1 MDSVGKGPMPSETVS
16 AVMFDMDGVLIDT
29 HQAVA
34 ALWEE
39 IARGHGKTLTEEDI
53 RRYVLGRS
61 PEHTVSA
68 LFAGLKGDS
77 REHLLNQ
84 VRQAEPRLD
93 FRGIAGTQRLAE
105 RLAAAGVPLALV
117 TSGSKTRVQRVLA
130 ALGLAPSFRVC
141 VTWEDIQNGKPAPD
155 CYLLGAKRLGVPAD
169 RCLVVED
176 APSGIAAGAAAGA
189 VCLGLTPGDGADLR
203 ERGAR
208 YVVQDLA
215 DVECRAVPGG
225 LELRFQGTL
234 LVTIGKED

>member
-1 MDSVGKGPMPSETVS
+1 MPVDTVS

-29 HQAVA
+29 HHAVA
-34 ALWEE
+34 ALWTE
-39 IARGHGKTLTEEDI
+39 IARGHGKHLTEEDI

-61 PEHTVSA
+61 PEHTVTA
-68 LFAGLKGDS
+68 LFAELEGES

-84 VRQAEPRLD
+84 VRQAEPRLN
-93 FRGIAGTQRLAE
+93 FSGIAGTQALVE

-155 CYLLGAKRLGVPAD
+155 CYLLGAKRLGIPAD

-176 APSGIAAGAAAGA
+176 APSGIAAGNAAGA
-189 VCLGLTPGDGADLR
+189 VCLGLTTGDGADLR

-215 DVECRAVPGG
+215 DVECRAKPGG
-225 LELRFQGTL
+225 LELVFQGNVL
-234 LVTIGKED
+234 ITIGKED

>member
-1 MDSVGKGPMPSETVS
+1 MPVDTVS

-29 HQAVA
+29 HHAIVS
-34 ALWEE
+34 LWAE
-39 IARGHGKTLTEEDI
+39 IALGHGKQLTEEDI

-68 LFAGLKGDS
+68 LFAELQGAS
-77 REHLLNQ
+77 REHLLEQ
-84 VRQAEPRLD
+84 VRQAEPRLN
-93 FRGIAGTQRLAE
+93 FREIAGTKLLAE
-105 RLAAAGVPLALV
+105 RLAAARVPLALV
-117 TSGSKTRVQRVLA
+117 TSGSRTRVQRVLA
-130 ALGLAPSFRVC
+130 ALGLASSFRVC

-176 APSGIAAGAAAGA
+176 APSGIAAGHAAGA
-189 VCLGLTPGDGADLR
+189 VCLGLASGDGADLR

-215 DVECRAVPGG
+215 DVECRAKPDG
-225 LELRFQGTL
+225 LELVFQGNVL
-234 LVTIGKED
+234 ITIGKED

>member
-1 MDSVGKGPMPSETVS
+1 MPAQTVS

-29 HQAVA
+29 HHAIA
-34 ALWEE
+34 ALWAE
-39 IARGHGKTLTEEDI
+39 IARGHGKPLTEEDI

-68 LFAGLKGDS
+68 LFAELKGEA
-77 REHLLNQ
+77 REHLLEQ

-93 FRGIAGTQRLAE
+93 FTGIAGTKRLVE

-117 TSGSKTRVQRVLA
+117 TSGSRTRVQRVLTA
-130 ALGLAPSFRVC
+130 MGLAPSFRVC

-155 CYLLGAKRLGVPAD
+155 CYLLGAKRLGVAAD

-176 APSGIAAGAAAGA
+176 APSGIAAGHAAGA
-189 VCLGLTPGDGADLR
+189 LCLGLTSGEGADLR

-208 YVVQDLA
+208 YVVQDLS
-215 DVECRAVPGG
+215 DVECRAAPGG
-225 LELRFQGTL
+225 LELVFQGNV
-234 LVTIGKED
+234 LVTIGKEN

>member
-1 MDSVGKGPMPSETVS
+1 MPAERIS

-29 HQAVA
+29 HHAIV

-39 IARGHGKTLTEEDI
+39 IARGQGRPLTQEDI

-68 LFAGLKGDS
+68 LFSEPGGASQESIL
-77 REHLLNQ
+77 EQ
-84 VRQAEPRLD
+84 VRQAEPRLA
-93 FRGIAGTQRLAE
+93 FREIAGTKQLVE
-105 RLAAAGVPLALV
+105 RLASAKVPLALV
-117 TSGSKTRVQRVLA
+117 TSGSRTRVQRVLA
-130 ALGLAPSFRVC
+130 SMGLGPSFNAC

-155 CYLLGAKRLGVPAD
+155 CYLLGAKRLGVPPD

-189 VCLGLTPGDGADLR
+189 ICLGLTQGDGADLR

-208 YVVQDLA
+208 YVVPDLS
-215 DVECRAVPGG
+215 DVECKAKPGG
-225 LELRFQGTL
+225 LELMFQGSL
-234 LVTIGKED
+234 LATIGTEG

>member
-1 MDSVGKGPMPSETVS
+1 MPSEILA

-68 LFAGLKGDS
+68 LFAELEGGS

-93 FRGIAGTQRLAE
+93 FRGMAGTQRLAE

-130 ALGLAPSFRVC
+130 ALGLASSFRVC

-155 CYLLGAKRLGVPAD
+155 CYLLGAKRLGVPAN

-215 DVECRAVPGG
+215 DVECRAKPGG
-225 LELRFQGTL
+225 LELVFQGNV
-234 LVTIGKED
+234 LVTIGKEE